1 MQFKAAPKRG
11 MMISFAYRRPKS
23 LAEALDFLTACGSK
37 THILAG
43 GTDLTV
49 DLRQGLVQPE
59 YVLDTG
65 RLDELK
71 GIELSNGQ
79 LCIGAG
85 VTLTEVYES
94 TLLERYAPVL
104 QKCAATFASKQIRNV
119 ATIGG
124 NVAHCSPCADTLP
137 PLLIHEAKA
146 ILASNKGLR
155 EAPIQDVASG
165 PYESSLR
172 PDEII
177 LRFILK
183 PSKDINFADFQKIGR
198 RKELA
203 TARITMAFMARQD
216 ADRKISFLRFALGAC
231 TSTPQR
237 MALIEDYFA
246 GKVPTVQMLWEAGG
260 LLAERVLEI
269 TGKRPSAVYKEPAV
283 RGLLVRMLY
292 PLLQV
297 GA

>member
-1 MQFKAAPKRG
+1 
-11 MMISFAYRRPKS
+11 MIDFAYRRPES
-23 LAEALDFLTACGSK
+23 LAEALDFLSAWGSK
-37 THILAG
+37 TVILAG
-43 GTDLTV
+43 GTDLTI
-49 DLRQGLVQPE
+49 DLRQGSVEPR
-59 YVLDTG
+59 YVLDTS
-65 RLDELK
+65 RLKELK
-71 GIELSNGQ
+71 GIELSNGE
-79 LCIGAG
+79 LSIGAG
-85 VTLTEVYES
+85 VTLTEIHES
-94 TLLERYAPVL
+94 SLLERYAPAL

-124 NVAHCSPCADTLP
+124 NVAHCSPCADTMP

-146 ILASNKGLR
+146 VLATQKGLR
-155 EAPIQDVASG
+155 EEPVQDVASG
-165 PYESSLR
+165 PYMSSLR

-177 LRFILK
+177 VRFILK

-203 TARITMAFMARQD
+203 TARISMAFMARRD
-216 ADRKISFLRFALGAC
+216 EDMKISFLRFALGAC

-237 MALIEDYFA
+237 MEFVEDYLA
-246 GKVPTVQMLWEAGG
+246 GNVPTLRMLWEAGG
-260 LLAERVLEI
+260 MLAERVLEV
-269 TGKRPSAVYKEPAV
+269 TGRRPSAVYKEPAV

>member
-1 MQFKAAPKRG
+1 
-11 MMISFAYRRPKS
+11 MINFAYRRPQS
-23 LAEALDFLTACGSK
+23 LAEALDFLAACGGN
-37 THILAG
+37 TVILAG
-43 GTDLTV
+43 GTDLNI
-49 DLRQGLVQPE
+49 DLRQGSVQPE

-85 VTLTEVYES
+85 VTLTEIYES
-94 TLLERYAPVL
+94 TLLERYAPAL

-124 NVAHCSPCADTLP
+124 NVAHCSPCADTMP
-137 PLLIHEAKA
+137 PLLVHEAKA
-146 ILASNKGLR
+146 ILASRKGLR
-155 EAPIQDVASG
+155 EEPVQDIASG
-165 PYESSLR
+165 PYMSSLR

-177 LRFILK
+177 VRFILK

-203 TARITMAFMARQD
+203 TARISMAFMARQD
-216 ADRKISFLRFALGAC
+216 TDRKISFLRFALGAC

-237 MALIEDYFA
+237 MEFIEDYLA

-260 LLAERVLEI
+260 HVGRKGI
-269 TGKRPSAVYKEPAV
+269 GSHGKKAFGQFIRSRPS

-292 PLLQV
+292 PLLRV

>member
-1 MQFKAAPKRG
+1 MLFKAAPKRG
-11 MMISFAYRRPKS
+11 MMVNFAYRRPKS
-23 LAEALDFLTACGSK
+23 LAEALDFLSSCGNK
-37 THILAG
+37 TKVLAG

-49 DLRQGLVQPE
+49 DLRQGSAQPE
-59 YVLDTG
+59 YVLDTS

-85 VTLTEVYES
+85 VTLTEIYES
-94 TLLERYAPVL
+94 ALLERYTPAL

-155 EAPIQDVASG
+155 ETPIEDVASG

-198 RKELA
+198 RKALA

-231 TSTPQR
+231 TPTPQR
-237 MALIEDYFA
+237 IALVEDYLA
-246 GKVPTVQMLWEAGG
+246 CRVPTVQTLWEAGG
-260 LLAERVLEI
+260 LLAESVLEI
-269 TGKRPSAVYKEPAV
+269 TGRRPSASYKEPAV
-283 RGLLVRMLY
+283 RGLSVRMLY
-292 PLLQV
+292 PLVHV

>member
-1 MQFKAAPKRG
+1 MLLKAAPKKG
-11 MMISFAYRRPKS
+11 IMINFAYRRPQS
-23 LAEALDFLTACGSK
+23 LAEAIDFLSAWGSK
-37 THILAG
+37 TVILAG
-43 GTDLTV
+43 GTDLNV
-49 DLRQGLVQPE
+49 DLRQGSVRPE
-59 YVLDTG
+59 YVLDTS
-65 RLDELK
+65 RLNELK

-85 VTLTEVYES
+85 VTLSEIYDS
-94 TLLERYAPVL
+94 TLLERYAPAL

-124 NVAHCSPCADTLP
+124 NVAHCSPCADTMP

-146 ILASNKGLR
+146 VLATREGLR
-155 EAPIQDVASG
+155 EEPVQDVASG
-165 PYESSLR
+165 PYMSSLR

-177 LRFILK
+177 VRFVHK
-183 PSKDINFADFQKIGR
+183 PSSDINFADFQKIGR

-203 TARITMAFMARQD
+203 TARISMAFMAQRD
-216 ADRKISFLRFALGAC
+216 EDMKISFLRFALGAC

-237 MALIEDYFA
+237 MEFVEDYLA
-246 GKVPTVQMLWEAGG
+246 GNVPTVQMLWEAGG
-260 LLAERVLEI
+260 MLAEKVLEV
-269 TGKRPSAVYKEPAV
+269 TGRRPSAVYKEPAV

-292 PLLQV
+292 PLLQA

>member
-1 MQFKAAPKRG
+1 MLFKAAPKRG
-11 MMISFAYRRPKS
+11 MMINFAYRRPQS
-23 LAEALDFLTACGSK
+23 LAEALDFLSAWGSK
-37 THILAG
+37 TVILAG
-43 GTDLTV
+43 GTDLNI
-49 DLRQGLVQPE
+49 DLRQGTVRPE
-59 YVLDTG
+59 YVLDTS
-65 RLDELK
+65 RLNELK

-85 VTLTEVYES
+85 VTLTEIYES
-94 TLLERYAPVL
+94 TLLERYAPAL

-124 NVAHCSPCADTLP
+124 NVAHCSPCADTMT

-146 ILASNKGLR
+146 ILATRKGLR
-155 EAPIQDVASG
+155 EEPVQEVATG
-165 PYESSLR
+165 PYMSSLR

-177 LRFILK
+177 VRFILK
-183 PSKDINFADFQKIGR
+183 PSKDIDFADFQKIGR

-203 TARITMAFMARQD
+203 TARISMAFMARLD
-216 ADRKISFLRFALGAC
+216 EDMKISFLRFALGAC

-237 MALIEDYFA
+237 MEFIEDYLA

-260 LLAERVLEI
+260 LLAEKVLEV
-269 TGKRPSAVYKEPAV
+269 TGRRASAVYKEPAV

>member
-1 MQFKAAPKRG
+1 
-11 MMISFAYRRPKS
+11 MINFAYRRPES
-23 LAEALDFLTACGSK
+23 LAEALDFLSAWGSNSV
-37 THILAG
+37 ILAG
-43 GTDLTV
+43 GTDLNV
-49 DLRQGLVQPE
+49 DLRQGSVRPE
-59 YVLDTG
+59 YVLDTS
-65 RLDELK
+65 RLNELK

-85 VTLTEVYES
+85 VTLSEIYDS
-94 TLLERYAPVL
+94 TLLERYAPAL

-124 NVAHCSPCADTLP
+124 NVAHCSPCADTMP

-146 ILASNKGLR
+146 VLATREGLR
-155 EAPIQDVASG
+155 EEPVQDVASG
-165 PYESSLR
+165 PYMSSLR

-177 LRFILK
+177 VRFVLK
-183 PSKDINFADFQKIGR
+183 PSRDINFADFQKIGR

-203 TARITMAFMARQD
+203 TARISMAFMAHRD
-216 ADRKISFLRFALGAC
+216 EDMKISFLRFALGAC

-237 MALIEDYFA
+237 MEFIEDYLA
-246 GKVPTVQMLWEAGG
+246 GNVPTVQMLWEAGG
-260 LLAERVLEI
+260 MLAEKVLEV
-269 TGKRPSAVYKEPAV
+269 TGRRPSAAYKEPAV

-297 GA
+297 GV